1 MTKASGSHP
10 TSSKPLLASLN
21 LVAASVQLSIQS
33 EESVLQVF
41 GEKLSELGM
50 RAGIGLLDESGEWLV
65 FRTLGYSKKTLRSL
79 ARLEKLT
86 GLSVAS
92 HRIKVDSVNVY
103 REVIRTQKAILA
115 PNSKTVIQQL
125 LPKKVRKL
133 ADKVLNVF
141 ANVPVVYAPL
151 ITRGKTLGIL
161 NIAGPELTEADT
173 STVEAF
179 AIHVSIALDNARLF
193 SALQESEE
201 TYKTLVE
208 TSPDAVTVT
217 DLEGTITYAS
227 QHTADLHGYSSPAE
241 LVGRSALM
249 LISPKYHKEALAN
262 LQKTLDQ
269 GIIRDVEYTLL
280 KANGDQ
286 IAGALNAA
294 VIKGSN
300 GEPKGFIAATRDVT
314 DRKQAEEHYRVL
326 VDRSLQGFVV
336 VQDLRIVFTNNA
348 FCEISGYSREELL
361 AFSTE
366 EMMAI
371 IHPKDRERVWT
382 NYKKRTQGEDVPLRY
397 SCRGIRKNGSICWLE
412 MVASRIEFD
421 GRPAI
426 QGAILDITERVRA
439 EAIIKQSEEQRRDIY
454 KNVSDILYFHDLE
467 GNFIETNLFDKQEL
481 GYTKD
486 EIIALGVPGVISE
499 AFRHEF
505 GAYIERVKKN
515 GSAQGLMRIRTK
527 DGRERIL
534 EYRNT
539 LVSND
544 LGPIGVRGSARDIT
558 DRIRIERKLRD
569 SEERYRLFLGNFQ
582 GIASR
587 VNVAAEPKPLFFHGR
602 VKEITGYAEKDL
614 VTGKVTWSDLVHP
627 EDMLL
632 VKAETEKLR
641 KTPNHTAD
649 LEYRIVRKD
658 GEIRWVRELIQN
670 ISNGKDRPADLQ
682 ATVYDITERRQAE
695 ELLRLSEERYRT
707 LVENVSVGVY
717 RSSGDPSGHFLHANP
732 ALVEMLGYQSIDD
745 LMNTSI
751 GDLYQDP
758 RDRAQLLDELAAR
771 GFVRDREL
779 RLKKRDGTPF
789 WASINTTAKLNQEGE
804 IQWMDGVIE
813 DITERKRAEEQ
824 LLHDA
829 FYDGLTGLPNRA
841 LLQDRLD
848 RSIERSKRR
857 QKYHCAVLFMDLDR
871 FKVVNDSL
879 GHEAGDELLISVA
892 RRLEGCL
899 RSEDTVARLGGDE
912 FVVLLED
919 IVDLSRVAII
929 ANRIRDELNTPHT
942 IIGHEVFTSAS
953 IGIVLTIQGY
963 DQPSEVLRDADIA
976 MYRAKLA
983 GKDRYEIFDPAM
995 RELALTRMQLEQEL
1009 HQAMKNSEF
1018 RVHYQPILRMK
1029 TGALFGFEALV
1040 RWEHPERG
1048 VLPPGSFLP
1057 VMEETGLITQL
1068 GQWVLREACKKA
1080 KQWTDQHRPR
1090 DPLSISVNL
1099 SEREFAHPE
1108 LVSNVRKALRESGLK
1123 SQYLILEITE
1133 LVIMK
1138 DPEHAVGTLQELGEL
1153 GVQIHL
1159 DDFGTGYSS
1168 LGKLAQ
1174 FPIDKL
1180 KIDRA
1185 FVSQIKGDRAEAA
1198 IVDTILLLAKN
1209 LAMGAIAEGVE
1220 TEQQYKYLQGLNCE
1234 FCQGFY
1240 IAKPMEASKA
1250 ADYVKKALKGK

>member
-1 MTKASGSHP
+1 
-10 TSSKPLLASLN
+10 
-21 LVAASVQLSIQS
+21 
-33 EESVLQVF
+33 
-41 GEKLSELGM
+41 
-50 RAGIGLLDESGEWLV
+50 
-65 FRTLGYSKKTLRSL
+65 
-79 ARLEKLT
+79 
-86 GLSVAS
+86 
-92 HRIKVDSVNVY
+92 VDSVDVF

-115 PNSKTVIQQL
+115 PNSKMVIQQL
-125 LPKKVRKL
+125 LPKKLRKL
-133 ADKVLNVF
+133 FNKVLDTF
-141 ANVPVVYAPL
+141 GDVPVIYAPL
-151 ITRGKTLGIL
+151 RTRGKTLGIL
-161 NIAGPELTEADT
+161 NIAGPELTEDDKP
-173 STVEAF
+173 TVEAF

-201 TYKTLVE
+201 THKTLVE

-217 DLEGTITYAS
+217 DLEGKITYAS
-227 QHTADLHGYSSPAE
+227 QRTADLHGYESPAD
-241 LVGRSALM
+241 LVGLNSLT
-249 LISPKYHKEALAN
+249 LISPEDHEEALVN
-262 LQKTLDQ
+262 LQKTLKQ
-269 GIIRDVEYTLL
+269 GFIRDVEYTLV
-280 KANGDQ
+280 KASGDRF
-286 IAGALNAA
+286 AGSLNAA
-294 VIKGSN
+294 VINGSD
-300 GEPKGFIAATRDVT
+300 GEPMGFIAATRDVT

-326 VDRSLQGFVV
+326 VDRSLQGFIV
-336 VQDLRIVFTNNA
+336 VQDFRIVFTNDA
-348 FCEISGYSREELL
+348 FCDIIGYSKEKLLRLPPEEVK
-361 AFSTE
+361 
-366 EMMAI
+366 AI
-371 IHPKDRERVWT
+371 VHPEDRKLVWS
-382 NYKKRTQGEDVPLRY
+382 NYGKRLRGEDAPLRY
-397 SCRGIRKNGSICWLE
+397 SYRGIRKDGSICWLE

-421 GRPAI
+421 GHPAI
-426 QGAILDITERVRA
+426 QGSILDITERVRA

-467 GNFIETNLFDKQEL
+467 GNFLETNLFDKHEL

-486 EIIALGVPGVISE
+486 EIKALGVPGVIPE

-505 GAYIERVKKN
+505 SEYIERVKKN
-515 GSAQGLMRIRTK
+515 GSAQGLMRIRAK
-527 DGRERIL
+527 DGTERIV

-539 LVSND
+539 LVSD
-544 LGPIGVRGSARDIT
+544 DSGPIGVRGSARDIT

-587 VNVAAEPKPLFFHGR
+587 VNIAAEPKPLFFHGR

-627 EDMLL
+627 EDMSL
-632 VKAETEKLR
+632 VKAEAEKLR
-641 KTPNHTAD
+641 KTPNHIAD
-649 LEYRIVRKD
+649 MEYRILRKD
-658 GEIRWVRELIQN
+658 GQVRWVRELMQN
-670 ISNGKDRPADLQ
+670 ISNGKDRPAEVQ

-707 LVENVSVGVY
+707 LVENISVGVY

-751 GDLYQDP
+751 GDLYQDS
-758 RDRAQLLDELAAR
+758 RDRAQLLDELAVR

-789 WASINTTAKLNQEGE
+789 WASINTTAKLNEEGE
-804 IQWMDGVIE
+804 LQWMDGIIE
-813 DITERKRAEEQ
+813 DITERKMAEDQ

-857 QKYHCAVLFMDLDR
+857 RRYHCAVLFMDLDR

-879 GHEAGDELLISVA
+879 GHEAGDELLVSVA

-919 IVDLSRVAII
+919 VADLSRVAII
-929 ANRIRDELNTPHT
+929 ANRIREELNAPHT
-942 IIGHEVFTSAS
+942 IKGHEVFASAS

-995 RELALTRMQLEQEL
+995 REMALTRMQLEQEL
-1009 HQAMKNSEF
+1009 HHAIKNSEF
-1018 RVHYQPILRMK
+1018 RVHYQPILMMK
-1029 TGALFGFEALV
+1029 TRNLFGFEALV

-1057 VMEETGLITQL
+1057 VMEETGLITEL
-1068 GQWVLREACKKA
+1068 GQWVMLEACSKA
-1080 KQWTDQHRPR
+1080 KQWTDQYCP
-1090 DPLSISVNL
+1090 DQPLSISVNL
-1099 SEREFAHPE
+1099 SGREFAHPE
-1108 LVSNVRKALRESGLK
+1108 LVSYVRKTLKKSGLK
-1123 SQYLILEITE
+1123 PQNLILEITE
-1133 LVIMK
+1133 LVIMS
-1138 DPEHAVGTLQELGEL
+1138 DPEYAVQILKELGGL

-1185 FVSQIKGDRAEAA
+1185 FISQIRGDQAEAA
-1198 IVDTILLLAKN
+1198 IVETIMLLAKN

-1220 TEQQYKYLQGLNCE
+1220 TEKQFKYLQDLDCE
-1234 FCQGFY
+1234 YCQGFY
-1240 IAKPMEASKA
+1240 IAKPMEESKA
-1250 ADYVKKALKGK
+1250 ARYISDAMKGK